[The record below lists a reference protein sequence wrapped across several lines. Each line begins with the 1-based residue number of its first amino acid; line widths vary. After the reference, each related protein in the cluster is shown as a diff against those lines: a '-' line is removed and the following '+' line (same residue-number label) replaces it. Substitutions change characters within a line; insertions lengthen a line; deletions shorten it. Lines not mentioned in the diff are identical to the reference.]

1 MLRRAAVKAGQRV
14 RIAGTSRTGTVA
26 GGMVPRFSPEQPV
39 EYPVLMD
46 GEEWALPRRAEALV
60 PVDESAFE
68 AAPS

>member
-1 MLRRAAVKAGQRV
+1 MKAGQRV

-46 GEEWALPRRAEALV
+46 GEEWALPRRAEELV
-60 PVDESAFE
+60 VVEDHATE
-68 AAPS
+68 AVPS